1 MNSQQTQ
8 RWQTILKLTQQMRE
22 LAVPNESLAD
32 LSVDE
37 EYAKQPWHAISELE
51 RQRLDLLKDFFSSKT
66 EPVDTKKIAE
76 GIQLIQDTDSELT
89 KISLDIRQQISR
101 TFNKMGNAQRA
112 ASAYSDIS
120 QS

>member
-1 MNSQQTQ
+1 M
-8 RWQTILKLTQQMRE
+8 ILNLTQQMRE

-51 RQRLDLLKDFFSSKT
+51 RQRLDLLKDFFSLKT
-66 EPVDTKKIAE
+66 DAADSQEVAE
-76 GIQLIQDTDSELT
+76 GIQLIQDADRELT
-89 KISLDIRQQISR
+89 KISFNIRQQISR
-101 TFNKMGNAQRA
+101 TFNKMGDAQRA
-112 ASAYSDIS
+112 ATAYSDIS